1 MHFIFILVSVKHS
14 SMMESNNYY
23 KHDAYKIEARNETEY
38 QTPRID
44 LIRALG
50 HVDVLF
56 KFV

>member
-1 MHFIFILVSVKHS
+1 
-14 SMMESNNYY
+14 MESNNYY